1 MIAALFI
8 GTKAEYGRTPE
19 TKKKKKKKTR
29 EIEYTLHSKYL
40 LANARRLCDREDRL
54 QQYAASA
61 KSIPEICSYVA
72 LEKMLESKGEGGKK

>member
-19 TKKKKKKKTR
+19 TKKTR

-54 QQYAASA
+54 QQFAASA

-72 LEKMLESKGEGGKK
+72 LEMMLKSKGEGEGGKK